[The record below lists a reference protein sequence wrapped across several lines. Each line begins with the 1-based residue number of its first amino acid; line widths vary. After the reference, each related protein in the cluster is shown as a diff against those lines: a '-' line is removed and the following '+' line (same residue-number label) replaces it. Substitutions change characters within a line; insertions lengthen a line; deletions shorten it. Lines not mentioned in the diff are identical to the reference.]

1 METPSQELRI
11 GEGPEL
17 HLGISTCPND
27 TFAFSR
33 LLDAAVE
40 QGGEPEFDTGGF
52 TWRIELL
59 DIDELNQ
66 RLLAGEFDLAKTSFH
81 AALLMADQTR
91 VLPVGSAL
99 GFGVGP
105 LLLAA
110 RDGETPQTLAQTTLC
125 PGEHTTAHLL
135 FRLFYPESNP
145 SAGSSAPTGAPPRAK
160 TSVRQ
165 VVFSEIMPA
174 LQRGDA
180 DFGVC
185 IHEGRFTY
193 AESGLHLAAD
203 LGSLWEKS
211 TQRPL
216 PLGGLVMRDRHP
228 PATMKSA
235 CDVIRRS
242 LQSARQTPDSA
253 LPAMRRYAQEM
264 DDSVL
269 MQHVDLYVN
278 DWTVDLGTVGQE
290 ALTTLSEMA
299 QQIELG
305 AAKLRFFCGETG
317 A

>member
-1 METPSQELRI
+1 MNPIESVPHELRI

-33 LLDAAVE
+33 LLDAAM
-40 QGGEPEFDTGGF
+40 QPGESTLDTGGF

-110 RDGETPQTLAQTTLC
+110 REGEKPQNPDQITLC

-135 FRLFYPESNP
+135 FRLFYPDS
-145 SAGSSAPTGAPPRAK
+145 

-174 LQRGDA
+174 LQRGEA

-193 AESGLHLAAD
+193 AESDLHLAAD
-203 LGSLWEKS
+203 LGNLWENATK
-211 TQRPL
+211 RPL
-216 PLGGLVMRDRHP
+216 PLGGLVMRDRHA
-228 PATMKSA
+228 PATMAAA
-235 CDVIRRS
+235 CDVIGRS
-242 LQSARQTPDSA
+242 LKSARQTPNSA

-269 MQHVDLYVN
+269 MQHVELYVN
-278 DWTVDLGTVGQE
+278 DWTEDLGSVGQD

-299 QQIELG
+299 QQVGLG

-317 A
+317 I